1 MFSVSFFGLLTL
13 ARRRVGP
20 LYALVCCLRHIQAGE
35 PGACLARG
43 LDDLRRVD
51 EALLHDHEGGVV
63 HVGAAVVGAAA
74 DRPALARR
82 KTIVQTSSA
91 DLVGAEHNLEL
102 VDLEEFL
109 NDVRSIHA
117 DVVLLERVA
126 HRVRHDAHRV
136 FVGRGVG
143 PKQVHCRL
151 LHFTVDLAEGDLKW
165 TLNLL
170 NVFDFLNGRA
180 DTCVNAEDFVVGAAV
195 VNDAGERHVLK
206 HVIQAVE
213 HTRSVIYVFVE
224 AALTLLTQAQVAVD
238 VAVFVVSSQH
248 EDLLGVL
255 ELQSHQKA
263 NDLQALATLV
273 DVVAQ
278 EQVVKTIDIAVLA
291 RGSPN
296 VEETHQVNVV
306 AVDVT
311 KNFDWWLKTTDNSRL
326 LLKDILA
333 LTNQLQDLLSLEREV
348 THGLDVVL
356 AFFGLEQ
363 L

>member
-1 MFSVSFFGLLTL
+1 M
-13 ARRRVGP
+13 
-20 LYALVCCLRHIQAGE
+20 
-35 PGACLARG
+35 
-43 LDDLRRVD
+43 
-51 EALLHDHEGGVV
+51 
-63 HVGAAVVGAAA
+63 
-74 DRPALARR
+74 
-82 KTIVQTSSA
+82 
-91 DLVGAEHNLEL
+91 
-102 VDLEEFL
+102 
-109 NDVRSIHA
+109 
-117 DVVLLERVA
+117 
-126 HRVRHDAHRV
+126 
-136 FVGRGVG
+136 
-143 PKQVHCRL
+143 
-151 LHFTVDLAEGDLKW
+151 
-165 TLNLL
+165 
-170 NVFDFLNGRA
+170 
-180 DTCVNAEDFVVGAAV
+180 
-195 VNDAGERHVLK
+195 
-206 HVIQAVE
+206 E

-273 DVVAQ
+273 NVVAQ

-296 VEETHQVNVV
+296 VEEAHQVNVV

-311 KNFDWWLKTTDNSRL
+311 KNFDWRLKTTDNSRL

-363 L
+363 LRDKDAE